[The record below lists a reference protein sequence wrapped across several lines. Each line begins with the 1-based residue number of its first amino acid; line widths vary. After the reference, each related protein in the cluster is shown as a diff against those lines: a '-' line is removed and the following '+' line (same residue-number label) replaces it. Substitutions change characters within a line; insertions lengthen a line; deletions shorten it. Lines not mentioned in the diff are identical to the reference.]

1 MASDLPAAE
10 PPEPTGAA
18 PTRLI
23 LIMASVFFMEA
34 LDGTVIVTALP
45 QMARSFGVRAT
56 DLSLPITAYL
66 VMQAAFIPL
75 SGWAA
80 DRFGSRTVFAS
91 AIVMFTLSSVACGL
105 SDSVTQL
112 VAARVAQGFAAALM
126 TPVGRL
132 VVVRT
137 TPKASLMRA
146 LQTMSWPTMIA
157 PLVGPP
163 IGGFIATYA
172 DWRWIFYVNIPLG
185 LIGLVLALR
194 FVPQHRAPERQPFD
208 ILGFTVTA
216 ASLACLI
223 YSLDLL
229 SRRDAQPVLAVVLL
243 AVGVAC
249 GAISIRH
256 SLTAPRP
263 LIDLGPMKIPTFRIA
278 AISAGAVARFASGSV
293 PFLMPLMF
301 QLAYGLSA
309 ASSGLLILVFMAG
322 NLSIRTIATTVV
334 RRVGFRRALVAGG
347 LATGVTMMA
356 CGFLD
361 PTRNL
366 PLVLAVL
373 FAAGGVRAVSLTA
386 MNALTFADVGPENRG
401 GANLLWHVV
410 PQMALSAGVG
420 AAAVLLN
427 LSLKLRGGETL
438 AAWDF
443 HVAFLVMGAVAIVAG
458 LWFSRLAPDAGAE
471 VSGHRPRG

>member
-1 MASDLPAAE
+1 MAKDLSAE

-23 LIMASVFFMEA
+23 LIMASVFFMES

-45 QMARSFGVRAT
+45 QMARSFGVTAT

-80 DRFGSRTVFAS
+80 DRFGSRTIFAA
-91 AIVMFTLSSVACGL
+91 AIVLFTLASVACGL
-105 SDSVTQL
+105 SASVTQL

-146 LQTMSWPTMIA
+146 LQTMSWPSMIA

-163 IGGFIATYA
+163 FGGLIATYA
-172 DWRWIFYVNIPLG
+172 DWRWIFYINIPLG
-185 LIGLVLALR
+185 VVGLVLALR

-208 ILGFTVTA
+208 IVGFTLTA
-216 ASLACLI
+216 VSLACMI

-229 SRRDAQPVLAVVLL
+229 SRRDAQPLLAGVLL
-243 AVGVAC
+243 AVGIAC
-249 GAISIRH
+249 GALSIRH
-256 SLTAPRP
+256 AMTAPRP
-263 LIDLGPMKIPTFRIA
+263 LIDLGPMQIPTFRIA

-322 NLSIRTIATTVV
+322 NLALRPVAIEVV
-334 RRVGFRRALVAGG
+334 KRVGFRPTLVTAG
-347 LATGVTMMA
+347 LATGVTMIA

-366 PLVLAVL
+366 PLVLVGL
-373 FAAGGVRAVSLTA
+373 FVAGGVRAVGLTA
-386 MNALTFADVGPENRG
+386 MNALTFADVGPEHRG

-427 LSLKLRGGETL
+427 LSLRLRGSETL

-443 HVAFLVMGAVAIVAG
+443 HLAFVAMGSIAVVAG
-458 LWFSRLAPDAGAE
+458 LWFTRLAPDAGHE
-471 VSGHRPRG
+471 VSGRRPRS